1 MIPKQSLHSL
11 IQFYNSKLLLT
22 YPWYEDESED
32 HGGSQQ
38 QPHSHHSW
46 VGIHIVPQSVGGDND
61 DSQHNTCDV
70 HRGSN
75 VHRVIQ
81 TLHLHI
87 ASTKSQEQS
96 QDLQN
101 AFVSK
106 KNCIQIH
113 LSFRFTNVQ
122 RVLVTLSC
130 HLREIDVYCNNN
142 KATDIFP

>member
-1 MIPKQSLHSL
+1 MSNTTYSIHLRIENKPKAQSTIKNISHSG
-11 IQFYNSKLLLT
+11 
-22 YPWYEDESED
+22 YEDKSED

-87 ASTKSQEQS
+87 ASTESQEQS

-101 AFVSK
+101 ALVSK
-106 KNCIQIH
+106 QNRIEDD
-113 LSFRFTNVQ
+113 LPSRFTDVEK
-122 RVLVTLSC
+122 VLVLLSC
-130 HLREIDVYCNNN
+130 CLMN
-142 KATDIFP
+142 KNYS